1 MDETAPFKRSLG
13 DDDLVVL
20 GVIGRGAFAEV
31 RHAHRRSGSEPLA
44 LKVLRARDPEAERR
58 LRKEGAILLGLDH
71 PNILPIHEIR
81 EWEGQPALLTAFAPV
96 GSLQDLLDRGGLPFG
111 DALALFR
118 GIVKGVA
125 YAHAA
130 GVLHRDLKPA
140 NILITHDA
148 VGHLHP
154 WVGDFGIARLLDGTT
169 AATAFPIGTPKYM
182 AQEQYTS
189 PTDLDERVDI
199 YALGCILRDLSG
211 GSALPTFTTAI
222 ERCTRRRREDRPRTC
237 DELLRLLDRA
247 ESPRRLVPM
256 RFLVGLALVAVA
268 SLVGVAL
275 RPAPNP
281 PCPLV
286 TQVRLEL
293 APGQL
298 SRCSTSAE
306 GEQIVAAPA
315 TCDDFKVTLL
325 AAGAVHREQTLLDQ
339 DIRDLYAWGT
349 DWISVQCGA
358 EQVRVNRVPAPY
370 SPPWPPSGHGDTP

>member
-1 MDETAPFKRSLG
+1 MDETAPFKRSFG

-44 LKVLRARDPEAERR
+44 LKVLRTRDPEAERR
-58 LRKEGAILLGLDH
+58 LRKEGAILLELGH

-96 GSLQDLLDRGGLPFG
+96 GSLQDLLDRRSLSFEESLP
-111 DALALFR
+111 LFR
-118 GIVKGVA
+118 GIVRGVA

-148 VGHLHP
+148 VGRLHP
-154 WVGDFGIARLLDGTT
+154 WVGDFGIGRLLDGTT
-169 AATAFPIGTPKYM
+169 AATAFPIGTPRYM
-182 AQEQYTS
+182 APEQYTS
-189 PTDLDERVDI
+189 PADLDERVDI
-199 YALGCILRDLSG
+199 YALGCILRDLAG
-211 GSALPTFTTAI
+211 GSAPPTLTTAI
-222 ERCTRRRREDRPRTC
+222 ERCTRRRREERPRTC
-237 DELLRLLDRA
+237 AELLRLLDRA
-247 ESPRRLVPM
+247 ENPRRLVPM
-256 RFLVGLALVAVA
+256 GRALLVTLALAA
-268 SLVGVAL
+268 SIRLVDVAL

-281 PCPLV
+281 PCPLL

-298 SRCSTSAE
+298 SRCSNSEE

-315 TCDDFKVTLL
+315 TCADFKVTLL
-325 AAGAVHREQTLLDQ
+325 AAGAVHLEQSLLDQ
-339 DIRDLYAWGT
+339 HIRDLYAWGT

-358 EQVRVNRVPAPY
+358 DHVRVNRVPALY
-370 SPPWPPSGHGDTP
+370 PPTIR